1 MAFHEASSSLAPT
14 LEFFGDSM
22 VCAWIMVD
30 KDQQSKVQSER
41 CPKYLLLKE
50 W

>member
-1 MAFHEASSSLAPT
+1 MAFHAASSLLAPT
-14 LEFFGDSM
+14 LGYLGDSM
-22 VCAWIMVD
+22 VCAWIMVE
-30 KDQQSKVQSER
+30 KDQQSKVQSEK